1 MSQALLLLAV
11 FVGMLAVSA
20 LALTVILQGTTVR
33 RRLAEVGGTT
43 TAPDPSADAK
53 GRSLL
58 APLLRDRGLRENLK
72 LELWRAGVT
81 MSPTDFLAALAILAL
96 VGGVAGALLSHK
108 PLWALVGAL
117 LGVAAPIAALKL
129 KQAQRKARLEAQL
142 PDMLALISSSLRS
155 GYSFAQGLQTV
166 GQEMKEPI
174 ALEALRVQE
183 EVAMGVSM
191 EEALKRLVKRVR
203 SYDLDLVVTAI
214 SIQYEVGGNL
224 AELLDTIAETIRNR
238 FRVRAE
244 ISALTAEGRLSAA
257 VLCALPIGMAAF
269 LLVRSPDYMSVL
281 FDHPIGRLM
290 LGVAV
295 VLQIAGGL
303 VMRRMISIDT

>member
-108 PLWALVGAL
+108 PLWAL
-117 LGVAAPIAALKL
+117 
-129 KQAQRKARLEAQL
+129 L